1 MVTRQ
6 VSAEPVIP
14 DRPRLR
20 GWLHLGMTPLV
31 AVAGVLL
38 VVFAPNLSGKVGAA
52 VWLAGALLLFGSS
65 AAYHLGHWQPATK
78 AALRRLD
85 HANIFVFIAATY
97 TPLALV
103 LLDRPNATALL
114 ALIWSVAVV
123 GVTVRVF
130 WQHAP
135 RWLDVVCY
143 LGMGWAGL
151 AWLPAFWTAGGPW
164 VVVLILLGGLAYS
177 VGAVIYGR
185 KKPDPSPAWFGF
197 HEVFHACTLVAAMCH
212 FAAIAIAIFR

>member
-1 MVTRQ
+1 MAVAQVT
-6 VSAEPVIP
+6 EIP

-31 AVAGVLL
+31 VVGGVLL
-38 VVFAPNLSGKVGAA
+38 VVLAPNPAGKVGAA
-52 VWLAGALLLFGSS
+52 VWLAGSLVLFGTS
-65 AAYHLGHWQPATK
+65 ATYHLGGWRPSVK

-97 TPLALV
+97 TPLALT

-114 ALIWSVAVV
+114 VLIWSVAVV
-123 GVTVRVF
+123 GVVVRVF
-130 WQHAP
+130 WHTAP
-135 RWLDVVCY
+135 RWLDVICY

-151 AWLPAFWTAGGPW
+151 GWLPSFWAVGGPW
-164 VVVLILLGGLAYS
+164 VVGLIGLGGVFYT

-185 KKPDPSPAWFGF
+185 KRPDPSPTWFGF
-197 HEVFHACTLVAAMCH
+197 HEVFHACTVAAAACH
-212 FAAIAIAIFR
+212 YAAIVLAVFS